1 MSLPFVCRPY
11 AAYDSSILFRPG
23 GKEDVGFAVSNRG
36 IGKWGGRQHVRIR
49 RISSADDARLA
60 QIIRASLR
68 DKGLDIPGT
77 AYFDPEL
84 DHLSAY
90 YLSDSD
96 SRRYL
101 VLVDE
106 NDLAV
111 GGVGLSCLS
120 WDPLCAEVQ
129 KLYLAGHVKGRGLG
143 RTLMGALEREARAMG
158 FSSMYLETHSS
169 LKTAISLYRSMG
181 YTEVERPE
189 GAIHS
194 AMDCFMRKEF
204 R

>member
-1 MSLPFVCRPY
+1 M
-11 AAYDSSILFRPG
+11 
-23 GKEDVGFAVSNRG
+23 
-36 IGKWGGRQHVRIR
+36 
-49 RISSADDARLA
+49 
-60 QIIRASLR
+60 
-68 DKGLDIPGT
+68 DIPGT

-90 YLSDSD
+90 YLGDPG

-101 VLVDE
+101 VLTDE

-111 GGVGLSCLS
+111 GGVGLSRLS

-143 RTLMGALEREARAMG
+143 RTLMEALECEARAMG
-158 FSSMYLETHSS
+158 FSSMYLETHST
-169 LKTAISLYRSMG
+169 LKTAIGLYRSMG
-181 YTEVERPE
+181 YVGVERPE

-194 AMDCFMRKEF
+194 AMDCFMRKALG
-204 R
+204 

>member
-1 MSLPFVCRPY
+1 MRM
-11 AAYDSSILFRPG
+11 R
-23 GKEDVGFAVSNRG
+23 
-36 IGKWGGRQHVRIR
+36 H
-49 RISSADDARLA
+49 ISSADDARLA

-68 DKGLDIPGT
+68 SKGLDIPGT

-90 YLSDSD
+90 YLGDPG

-106 NDLAV
+106 DGLVA
-111 GGVGLSCLS
+111 GGVGLSRLS

-143 RTLMGALEREARAMG
+143 RTLMEALELEACAMG
-158 FSSMYLETHSS
+158 FSSMYLETHST
-169 LKTAISLYRSMG
+169 LRTAIALYRSMG
-181 YTEVERPE
+181 YVEVERPK
-189 GAIHS
+189 GTIHS
-194 AMDCFMRKEF
+194 AMDCFMRKGLE
-204 R
+204 RGSTATNSKPTSGVTSDCSIDGRTIRVDHQIPQSQT

>member
-1 MSLPFVCRPY
+1 MTE
-11 AAYDSSILFRPG
+11 FRPILP
-23 GKEDVGFAVSNRG
+23 EHDAAMAR
-36 IGKWGGRQHVRIR
+36 IVR
-49 RISSADDARLA
+49 SALKAHH
-60 QIIRASLR
+60 
-68 DKGLDIPGT
+68 LDIPGT

-90 YLSDSD
+90 YLGDPG

-101 VLVDE
+101 VLTDE

-111 GGVGLSCLS
+111 GDVGLSRLS

-143 RTLMGALEREARAMG
+143 RTLMEALEREARAMG
-158 FSSMYLETHSS
+158 FSSMYLETHST
-169 LKTAISLYRSMG
+169 LETAIALYRSMG
-181 YTEVERPE
+181 YVGVERPE

-194 AMDCFMRKEF
+194 AMDCFMRKALG
-204 R
+204 